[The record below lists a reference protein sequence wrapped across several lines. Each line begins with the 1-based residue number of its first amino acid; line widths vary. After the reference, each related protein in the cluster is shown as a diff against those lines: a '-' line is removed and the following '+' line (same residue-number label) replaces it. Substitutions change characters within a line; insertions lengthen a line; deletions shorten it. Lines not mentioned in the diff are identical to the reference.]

1 MSTLTTN
8 HLKISYDTVTIV
20 EDLNLVIPKGQ
31 ITVLI
36 GSNGSGKSTILRS
49 LARLLKPD
57 SGQILM
63 NGKETT
69 SIPPKEFAKKL
80 SILPQGPQAPE
91 GLTVKELCYYG
102 RHPHKGFF
110 SRNSEE
116 DHRMVNWALE
126 ATRMKELEER
136 SLDALSGG
144 QRQRAWIAMSL
155 AQGTEILLLDEPTT
169 YLDLSHQIEVLNLL
183 RVLNKK
189 HHKTIVMVL
198 HDLNH
203 AARYAHNLVCINK
216 GSIYACGDPNTVFT
230 EEMIQDVFRL
240 KSLIISDPVEHTPMC
255 VPIEICYDK

>member
-1 MSTLTTN
+1 MPTLTTD
-8 HLKISYDTVTIV
+8 HIKISYDTVTIV
-20 EDLNLVIPKGQ
+20 KDLCLTIPDGE

-57 SGQILM
+57 VGKIYM
-63 NGKETT
+63 NGDDT
-69 SIPPKEFAKKL
+69 STIPSKEFAKKL
-80 SILPQGPQAPE
+80 AILPQTPQAPE

-110 SRNSEE
+110 SRNSDE

-126 ATRMKELEER
+126 ATRMKDLEER
-136 SLDALSGG
+136 PLEALSGG

-155 AQGTEILLLDEPTT
+155 AQGTDILLLDEPTT

-183 RVLNKK
+183 RDLNRK
-189 HHKTIVMVL
+189 HRKTIVMVL

-203 AARYAHNLVCINK
+203 AARYAHNLVCIQK
-216 GSIYACGDPNTVFT
+216 GSIYTSGNPKLVFT
-230 EEMIQDVFRL
+230 TQMIQDVFRL
-240 KSLIISDPVEHTPMC
+240 KSQVITDPVEHTPMC
-255 VPIEICYDK
+255 VPIEICG